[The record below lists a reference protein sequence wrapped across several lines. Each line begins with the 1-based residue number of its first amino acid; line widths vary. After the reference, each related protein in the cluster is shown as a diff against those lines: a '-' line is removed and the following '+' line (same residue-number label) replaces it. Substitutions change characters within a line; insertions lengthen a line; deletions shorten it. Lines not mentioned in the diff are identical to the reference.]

1 MIAAR
6 GNYLEVRMVPALTLW
21 LPILVSA
28 VVVFAASSIIHMV
41 LPYHR
46 NELRKL
52 PKEDDVMAAL
62 RKFTIPPGDYA
73 MPHAGSMEAMK
84 SAAFIEKMKTGPV
97 VVMTVRPSGPPS
109 MTKSMVLWFVY
120 LVFVSFFAAY
130 IAGRALGPGAHYL
143 AVFRFAGA
151 AAFSAYSLALLQH
164 SIWWGRNWGT
174 TWKSVFDGFVYAC
187 LTAGVFGWL
196 WPR

>member
-1 MIAAR
+1 
-6 GNYLEVRMVPALTLW
+6 MVPALTLW
-21 LPILVSA
+21 LPVLVSA
-28 VVVFAASSIIHMV
+28 VVVFVASSVIHMV
-41 LPYHR
+41 LGYHAGDV
-46 NELRKL
+46 KPL
-52 PKEDDVMAAL
+52 PKEDETMAAL
-62 RKFTIPPGDYA
+62 RKLAIPPGDYA
-73 MPHAGSMEAMK
+73 MPRAGSMKEMQ
-84 SAAFIEKMKTGPV
+84 SPAFVEKLKAGPV
-97 VVMTVRPSGPPS
+97 VFMTVRPSGPPT

-130 IAGRALGPGAHYL
+130 IAGRALGPGAPYL

-164 SIWWGRNWGT
+164 SIWWGRSWGA

>member
-1 MIAAR
+1 
-6 GNYLEVRMVPALTLW
+6 MVPALTLW
-21 LPILVSA
+21 VPILASA
-28 VVVFAASSIIHMV
+28 VLVFVASSVIHMV

-46 NELRKL
+46 NEHKAV
-52 PKEDDVMAAL
+52 PKEDEVMKAL
-62 RKFTIPPGDYA
+62 RAFGIPPGDYFL
-73 MPHAGSMEAMK
+73 PHAGSMEGMK
-84 SAAFIEKMKTGPV
+84 SQAFIDKMKAGPV

-109 MTKSMVLWFVY
+109 MAKSLVMWFVY
-120 LVFVSFFAAY
+120 SVFVSFYAAY
-130 IAGRALGPGAHYL
+130 IAGRALGPGVPYL

-151 AAFSAYSLALLQH
+151 AAFSAYSIALLQH
-164 SIWWGRNWGT
+164 SIWYGRSWAT

>member
-1 MIAAR
+1 
-6 GNYLEVRMVPALTLW
+6 MVPTLSLW
-21 LPILVSA
+21 LPTLLSA
-28 VVVFAASSIIHMV
+28 VVVFVASSLIHMV
-41 LPYHR
+41 LGYHG
-46 NELRKL
+46 NDVRKL
-52 PKEDDVMAAL
+52 PKEDEAMEAL
-62 RKFTIPPGDYA
+62 RKLAIPPGDYA
-73 MPHAGSMEAMK
+73 VPRPGSMKEMQ
-84 SAAFIEKMKTGPV
+84 SAAFIEKMKAGPV
-97 VVMTVRPSGPPS
+97 ATMTVRPSGPPT

-130 IAGRALGPGAHYL
+130 ITGRALGPGAPYL
-143 AVFRFAGA
+143 AVFRFAGT
-151 AAFSAYSLALLQH
+151 AAFGAYSLALLQH

>member
-1 MIAAR
+1 
-6 GNYLEVRMVPALTLW
+6 MVPALTLW

-28 VVVFAASSIIHMV
+28 LVVFVASSFIHMV
-41 LPYHR
+41 LGYHASDVR
-46 NELRKL
+46 QV
-52 PKEDDVMAAL
+52 PKETEVMDAL
-62 RKFTIPPGDYA
+62 RTFAIPPGDYA
-73 MPHAGSMEAMK
+73 MPRAASMQAMK
-84 SAAFIEKMKTGPV
+84 SAPYIEKMKAGPV
-97 VVMTVRPSGPPS
+97 AFMTVRPSGPPT
-109 MTKSMVLWFVY
+109 MAKSMVLWFVY

-130 IAGRALGPGAHYL
+130 IAGRALGPGAPYL

-164 SIWWGRNWGT
+164 SIWWGRSWGT

-187 LTAGVFGWL
+187 LTAAVFAQL